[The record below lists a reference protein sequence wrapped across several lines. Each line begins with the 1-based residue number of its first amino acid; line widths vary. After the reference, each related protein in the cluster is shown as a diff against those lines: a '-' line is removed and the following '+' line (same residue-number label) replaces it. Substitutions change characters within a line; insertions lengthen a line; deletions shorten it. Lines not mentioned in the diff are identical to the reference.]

1 MNKILL
7 FIISIL
13 IGTSALY
20 SQVEDVPISNSVYD
34 FLLRLESRGFA
45 GHYSLSQ
52 IPLQKAEIIEIL
64 QIARQNDT
72 LLSKADKSVLTKFEL
87 EFGIIKN
94 DYSVVFPSKS
104 NDESIFWSE
113 FFGNKEK
120 VFYYTKTQDYVSEVR
135 PLGAF
140 EYIQSSN
147 SDSNQSIAIGTLGVR
162 FSGSVG
168 DNLGFF
174 LQATNG
180 REVYGD
186 KQLVMFVPEYS
197 KSIKF
202 TRYDSDIDLTQ
213 SHITYQNGWF
223 KAKIGRME
231 EKFGAGLFQSAFLST
246 KSPAVD
252 ALTLTAKFDVFK
264 YSYYF
269 GSLIGNAITEAETG
283 FTSKLNS
290 KYFNQHR
297 FVAMPSWGE
306 ISLWESVIYSE
317 RGLELA
323 YLNPLSFFKSLEH
336 QLHDRDNTLIG
347 MDFTLNFIKNLSI
360 KSSFLLDDIQ
370 FEEIGTGYWSNK
382 TAFNIAGIYSSK
394 YNFDF
399 GLEYARVEPYTY
411 SHFNPKNAYTNDN
424 LLLGSVLQ
432 PNSEQ
437 FGALFQYWWGQKIPL
452 KVQFTYSRHGDNIY
466 DSTGFMIKN
475 VGGDVLYSRRNEIP
489 EHNFAGDS
497 MSVTFL
503 DGILQE
509 KYILNINFGWEFIRD
524 YFIIANYQ
532 MHIQN
537 KKTQNYIRILLT
549 INQF

>member
-1 MNKILL
+1 MNKVILL
-7 FIISIL
+7 IISIL
-13 IGTSALY
+13 IGTSSIF
-20 SQVEDVPISNSVYD
+20 SQVEDVPISNPAYD
-34 FLLRLESRGFA
+34 FLLRLEAKGFA
-45 GHYSLSQ
+45 GDYSLSQ
-52 IPLQKAEIIEIL
+52 IPLQKSEIIEIL
-64 QIARQNDT
+64 RIARKNDS
-72 LLSKADKSVLTKFEL
+72 LLSKTDKLVLTKFEL
-87 EFGIIKN
+87 EFGIIQN
-94 DYSVVFPSKS
+94 DYSVVFSSKS
-104 NDESIFWSE
+104 NSKSIFWSG
-113 FFGNKEK
+113 FFDNSEK
-120 VFYYTKTQDYVSEVR
+120 VLYYTKSPNYTSEVR
-135 PLGAF
+135 PLGSLEF
-140 EYIQSSN
+140 IQNYN
-147 SDSNQSIAIGTLGVR
+147 SDSSRSVAIGTLGVR

-213 SHITYQNGWF
+213 SHVTYQNGWF

-231 EKFGAGLFQSAFLST
+231 EKIGAGLFQSAFLST
-246 KSPAVD
+246 KSPPID

-269 GSLIGNAITEAETG
+269 GSLIGDAITDAETG

-290 KYFNQHR
+290 KYLNQHR
-297 FVAMPSWGE
+297 FIATPSWGE
-306 ISLWESVIYSE
+306 ISFWESVIYSE

-336 QLHDRDNTLIG
+336 QLHDRDNTLMG
-347 MDFTLNFIKNLSI
+347 MDLTLNFIKNLSI

-370 FEEIGTGYWSNK
+370 FEEIGKGYWSNK

-394 YNFDF
+394 FNLDF

-437 FGALFQYWWGQKIPL
+437 FGALFQYWWGEKIPL

-475 VGGDVLYSRRNEIP
+475 VGGDVRFSRRNEIP

-497 MSVTFL
+497 MNVTFL
-503 DGILQE
+503 DGILE
-509 KYILNINFGWEFIRD
+509 ETYLLNINFGWEFIRN
-524 YFIIANYQ
+524 YFLIANYQ

-537 KKTQNYIRILLT
+537 KKTQNYVRILLT